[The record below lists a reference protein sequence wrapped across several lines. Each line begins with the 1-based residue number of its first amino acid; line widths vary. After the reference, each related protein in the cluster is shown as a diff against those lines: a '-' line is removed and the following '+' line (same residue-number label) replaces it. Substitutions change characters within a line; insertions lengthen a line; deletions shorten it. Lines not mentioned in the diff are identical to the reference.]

1 MYALYKKTRLKGHCR
16 YEFKERASLFGCNQ
30 GYIPWLLAKQ
40 MSPSQKEPYG
50 WHLRLEEALAKA
62 DCPDSTLIIDL
73 KPKQQKTNLSLYEV
87 LDVWGWSASGW
98 TPILLHLCGLLVD
111 ADPKGVDR
119 NDFRIR
125 NDERDE
131 PIYEVLYLD
140 GSVSKGKLT
149 GRWNAPPASPTNA
162 ALLWP
167 DTVQYFVRCIRE
179 RTPGVLD

>member
-131 PIYEVLYLD
+131 PIYAASGL
-140 GSVSKGKLT
+140 SVGNPNMLWLPGKVEATLPMFHLSQ
-149 GRWNAPPASPTNA
+149 GGGGHG
-162 ALLWP
+162 
-167 DTVQYFVRCIRE
+167 Q
-179 RTPGVLD
+179 